1 MKVVVKRM
9 IINIGPTRKPL
20 KTKHLQSPDNCGV
33 ILAGIAVSGIPAH
46 LKCLGMSS
54 EIIEKYG
61 HLVYEAVR
69 QIDSYN
75 LPVLIDRDDLIQEGF
90 LVLIRCA
97 QRFKDTGQAKFST
110 YADKCIRPHLKKVI
124 VESRWGPPSSTYWK
138 QRKEGVLPLDMV
150 SYDSF
155 ARPDGEDEESS
166 WIDNVASEP
175 PEAAKEDNILFT
187 VTPNERAH
195 FGYKLSQ
202 IMQRGS
208 VRKNGNKFD
217 IAFLIN
223 GKRVVLCGFDSED
236 AIKKWRGYGFEN
248 IIGMIKIDRSMPVK
262 KASSIQRRRA

>member
-1 MKVVVKRM
+1 
-9 IINIGPTRKPL
+9 
-20 KTKHLQSPDNCGV
+20 
-33 ILAGIAVSGIPAH
+33 
-46 LKCLGMSS
+46 MSS

-90 LVLIRCA
+90 IVLLRCA

-124 VESRWGPPSSTYWK
+124 VESRWGPSNTTYWEK
-138 QRKEGVLPLDMV
+138 RKEGILPLDMV

-155 ARPDGEDEESS
+155 ARPDGEDEDGS
-166 WIDNVASEP
+166 WLDNVASES

-187 VTPNERAH
+187 VTPSERATL
-195 FGYKLSQ
+195 GYNLSQ

-236 AIKKWRGYGFEN
+236 AIKKWRRYGFDN
-248 IIGMIKIDRSMPVK
+248 IIGMIKIDHSKPAK
-262 KASSIQRRRA
+262 KAAPAQRRRA